1 MQNQDS
7 TSRDSL
13 QAALHASEA
22 RFSSTFDFSAIGMAL
37 VSPTGHLLRV
47 NQSLCEFLG
56 YPAEELLAK
65 TFQDITHPDDLEGD
79 LANVA
84 EMLAGNIRTYKL
96 EKRYLAKGGRMV
108 WALLNVSLVRTPQ
121 GVPLHFISQVEDIT
135 DRKRGEIAAQEAEA
149 KFRAVFSYNPIMS
162 VLVTSPDRRVVEVN
176 DACLAGFRF
185 SREQVVGR
193 HTSDLGVWETHAE
206 YDRFRLFLASP
217 DTSRGFETT
226 FRRGDGSMFR
236 ARINSNSFALSGRTY
251 LLLLI
256 EDFTERHRIKAELLQ
271 AKEAA
276 ESANRAKSDFL
287 ATMSH
292 EIRTPLNGVFG
303 FVNLLL
309 DTPPNAEQR
318 EAVNIIKR
326 SGDALLDIINDILDF
341 SKIEAGKLV
350 LENTRYDL
358 RMVCEDVVALM
369 KPKAAEKGLSLTLE
383 YAADVPNQLAGDSLR
398 VRQIL
403 LNLTG
408 NALKFTSR
416 GGVHIEV
423 RLVHTR
429 EIKISVTDSGDG
441 IAPEIQQKLFERF
454 TQADSST
461 TRRYGGTGLGL
472 AICKRLTELMGSKI
486 GVTSEIGVGSTF
498 WFTQSPQSILTA
510 NVMEARKTHAR
521 VPASLPPVRSAQ
533 PVRVLV
539 ADDNAINRMLAKRI
553 LERFGCCVDTANDG
567 TEAVQLAHDAS
578 YDLIFMDCH
587 MPAWMDSRQR
597 ESCGKPKPARG
608 ACPSLR

>member
-1 MQNQDS
+1 MQNQES

-13 QAALHASEA
+13 EAALHASEA
-22 RFSSTFDFSAIGMAL
+22 RFSSAFDFSAIGMAL
-37 VSPTGHLLRV
+37 VSPTGQMLRV

-56 YPAEELLAK
+56 YSAEELRAK
-65 TFQDITHPDDLEGD
+65 TFQEITHADDLDTD
-79 LANVA
+79 LSNVRK
-84 EMLAGNIRTYKL
+84 MLAGDIRTYKM
-96 EKRYLAKGGRMV
+96 EKRYSNKGGQTV
-108 WALLNVSLVRTPQ
+108 WALLNVSLVRTPE
-121 GVPLHFISQVEDIT
+121 GTPRHFISQIADIT
-135 DRKRGEIAAQEAEA
+135 DRKRGDIATREAEA
-149 KFRAVFSYNPIMS
+149 KFRAVFHYNPIMS
-162 VLVTSPDRRVVEVN
+162 VLVMHPERTIVEVN

-185 SREQVVGR
+185 TREQVVGR
-193 HTSDLGVWETHAE
+193 PASDLDVWETREE
-206 YDRFRLFLASP
+206 YVRFSEFLKLP
-217 DTSRGFETT
+217 DMSRGFETA
-226 FRRGDGSMFR
+226 FRRHDGSRFK
-236 ARINSNSFALSGRTY
+236 ASINSNSFVLSGRTY
-251 LLLLI
+251 MLHLI
-256 EDFTERHRIKAELLQ
+256 EDFTERQRIKAELLQ

-276 ESANRAKSDFL
+276 ESANRAKSEFL

-309 DTPPNAEQR
+309 DTPLNPEQR
-318 EAVNIIKR
+318 ESVDIIKR

-408 NALKFTSR
+408 NALKFTRR

-461 TRRYGGTGLGL
+461 TRRYGGSGLGL
-472 AICKRLTELMGSKI
+472 DICKRLTELMGSKI

-510 NVMEARKTHAR
+510 DVMEARKPHAK
-521 VPASLPPVRSAQ
+521 VPASLPPVRTSQ
-533 PVRVLV
+533 LVRVLV

-553 LERFGCCVDTANDG
+553 LERYGCCVDTANDG
-567 TEAVQLAHDAS
+567 TEAVKLAHDAS
-578 YDLIFMDCH
+578 YDVIFMDCH
-587 MPAWMDSRQR
+587 MPH
-597 ESCGKPKPARG
+597 
-608 ACPSLR
+608 